1 MVRYLI
7 LSVALGVVF
16 GCDSQAPVAAPSTA
30 HEETA
35 KVEQAN
41 DILGYVAGLLN
52 GLAQY
57 DAVHSSPL
65 DFFEMNEAA
74 RQALEAGVPPALV
87 SQLNQWIA
95 LQTPLSDWRREPLID
110 RLPESLQKLPELKGL
125 EAMGFAKTDGLDL
138 REAIWL
144 RDASGWAGGTTPD
157 DLERARRL
165 FDWVVRN
172 IQLETSGEGDS
183 DAPPRLAW
191 QSLLLG
197 RGPAADR
204 AWLFILLARQQGLDV
219 VMLGRQAEGDSSPTA
234 WLPALLHK
242 GQLYLF
248 EPELGLPIP
257 GPKGEGIATLAQAAA
272 DDALLRRLDLD
283 DEHRYPMDAA
293 GAQSMVA
300 LIEASPIY
308 LAQRSALLESELTG
322 EQKVILSVDPSA
334 LAERLKQCEHV
345 VDVQLWTVPYE
356 RLVSQAKLGKSGRQ
370 RLAAD
375 FEPFVVPL
383 PKQTKKKLSMV
394 PALWKGRVLHLM
406 GEFSGEDGAMHY
418 YQIAR
423 PSEADIGKGPV
434 MAPEET
440 KSLRGKFTPDEWQ
453 QSLNRYIELAHVAKH
468 DASYWLGLIAFER
481 ELFKSAADHL
491 AKRTLDVNAESP
503 WRAGALY
510 NLARADEALGLN
522 DDAIE
527 LYRQIESPQRHGN
540 LLRARW
546 LAEKAKTDQ
555 R

>member
-1 MVRYLI
+1 MVRYFV
-7 LSVALGVVF
+7 LSAALGILL
-16 GCDSQAPVAAPSTA
+16 GCDSQAPVATPSSS

-35 KVEQAN
+35 KIEQAN

-57 DAVHSSPL
+57 DAVHSSPR
-65 DFFEMNEAA
+65 DFFEINDAA

-95 LQTPLSDWRREPLID
+95 LQAPLSDWRRDPLVD
-110 RLPESLQKLPELKGL
+110 RLPEALQKLPELKGL

-138 REAIWL
+138 REAVWL
-144 RDASGWAGGTTPD
+144 RDASIWAGGTTPD
-157 DLERARRL
+157 DLERVRRL

-172 IQLETSGEGDS
+172 IQLEASGEGDS

-197 RGPAADR
+197 RGPALDR

-219 VMLGRQAEGDSSPTA
+219 VMLARKAEGDNGLPPA

-257 GPKGEGIATLAQAAA
+257 GPKGEGIATLAQAVA
-272 DDALLRRLDLD
+272 DEALLRRLDLD
-283 DEHRYPMDAA
+283 DDHRYPMDAA

-300 LIEASPIY
+300 LVEASPIY

-322 EQKVILSVDPSA
+322 EQKVVLSVDPSA
-334 LAERLKQCEHV
+334 LAERLKQCEHIA
-345 VDVQLWTVPYE
+345 DVQLWTLPYE
-356 RLVSQAKLGKSGRQ
+356 RLASQAKLGTKGRQ

-375 FEPFVVPL
+375 FEPFVLPL
-383 PKQTKKKLSMV
+383 PKQTKKKLDMV

-406 GEFSGEDGAMHY
+406 GQFSGEGAMHY

-423 PSEADIGKGPV
+423 PSEAEIAKGPAI
-434 MAPEET
+434 APEESET
-440 KSLRGKFTPDEWQ
+440 LRGKFTQDEWQ
-453 QSLNRYIELAHVAKH
+453 QAVNRYIELAHVAKH

-481 ELFKSAADHL
+481 ELYKSAADHL

-546 LAEKAKTDQ
+546 LAEKAKAD
-555 R
+555 